1 MTSAA
6 ATRVVSPFE
15 GKLLR
20 VLHCFLGQVPI
31 EQALPVVAERAQ
43 RPAALSRACVELVQE
58 SLAKGCLLFL
68 ARSGGWRRDR
78 FLRDGQ
84 PRDGR
89 LWDRSQPEELALVFS
104 RHALEFLVWITA
116 QKPADTE
123 PHLRLAD
130 SELSPADRLL
140 LLLAYEALRDTEA
153 AAPLRAKPAFSSHG
167 LLRLAFPDDY
177 AGTSAEPDFGPW
189 VTGLGAAIMEAL
201 QPWLAAR
208 WVKLVRGQAHVGDWP
223 ALAAQGTEE
232 ERVLTGF
239 TSAAEKENRPDLTR
253 FILRVARTVLTPDLK
268 ANSFFA
274 GLQGTGPPKLADR
287 LEVHRRAL
295 ALPRHLERLQA
306 WERRARGVGFL
317 DEDYAVSQ
325 LWKGDWE
332 RLNGDELTDRAR
344 ALVKQ
349 VEPLK
354 VQ

>member
-6 ATRVVSPFE
+6 PPRVVSPFE

-31 EQALPVVAERAQ
+31 EQALPVVAERTS
-43 RPAALSRACVELVQE
+43 RPSALSRACVELVQE
-58 SLAKGCLLFL
+58 SLAKGCLLYL
-68 ARSGGWRRDR
+68 ARAGGWRRDR

-89 LWDRSQPEELALVFS
+89 FWDRSPAEELALVFS
-104 RHALEFLVWITA
+104 RHALEFLVWITV

-123 PHLRLAD
+123 PPLQLAD
-130 SELSPADRLL
+130 SELTPADRLL
-140 LLLAYEALRDTEA
+140 LFLAYEALRDTEA
-153 AAPLRAKPAFSSHG
+153 AAPLRAKPGFVNHG

-189 VTGLGAAIMEAL
+189 IAGLGAAIMEAL

-232 ERVLTGF
+232 ERVLTAF
-239 TSAAEKENRPDLTR
+239 SAGLEEANRPDLTR
-253 FILRVARTVLTPDLK
+253 FILRAAGTLLTPDQK
-268 ANSFFA
+268 ANAFFA

-287 LEVHRRAL
+287 LDVHRRAL

-317 DEDYAVSQ
+317 DDDYAVSQ
-325 LWKGDWE
+325 VWKGDWE
-332 RLNGDELTDRAR
+332 RLNGDELTDRSR
-344 ALVKQ
+344 ALMKQ

>member
-1 MTSAA
+1 MTAA
-6 ATRVVSPFE
+6 PPRVVSPFE

-20 VLHCFLGQVPI
+20 VLHCFLGQVPL
-31 EQALPVVAERAQ
+31 EQALPVVAEQAA
-43 RPAALSRACVELVQE
+43 RPPALSRACVELVQE

-68 ARSGGWRRDR
+68 ARAGGWRRDR

-84 PRDGR
+84 PRNGR
-89 LWDRSQPEELALVFS
+89 IWDRSPPEELALDFS
-104 RHALEFLVWITA
+104 RHALEFLIWITA

-123 PHLRLAD
+123 PPLRLSDA
-130 SELSPADRLL
+130 ELTPADRLL
-140 LLLAYEALRDTEA
+140 LFLAYEALRDTEA
-153 AAPLRAKPAFSSHG
+153 ATPLRAKPAFSTHG
-167 LLRLAFPDDY
+167 LLRLSFPDDY

-189 VTGLGAAIMEAL
+189 VVGLGAAILEAL

-208 WVKLVRGQAHVGDWP
+208 WVRLVRGQAHVGDWP

-232 ERVLTGF
+232 ERVLSALTA
-239 TSAAEKENRPDLTR
+239 AAEKANRPDLTR
-253 FILRVARTVLTPDLK
+253 FILHAAGTLLTPELP
-268 ANSFFA
+268 ANAFFA

-325 LWKGDWE
+325 LWKSDWE
-332 RLNGDELTDRAR
+332 RLNGDALTDRAR

>member
-6 ATRVVSPFE
+6 PPRVVSPFE

-20 VLHCFLGQVPI
+20 VLHCFLGQVPL
-31 EQALPVVAERAQ
+31 EHALPVVAERAS
-43 RPAALSRACVELVQE
+43 RPPALSRASVELVQE
-58 SLAKGCLLFL
+58 SLGKGCLLYL
-68 ARSGGWRRDR
+68 VRAGGWRRDR

-89 LWDRSQPEELALVFS
+89 LWDRSPPEEMALVFS
-104 RHALEFLVWITA
+104 RHALEFLIWITS
-116 QKPADTE
+116 QLPADAD
-123 PHLRLAD
+123 PPLRLAD
-130 SELSPADRLL
+130 ADLTPADRLL
-140 LLLAYEALRDTEA
+140 LFMAYEALRDTEA
-153 AAPLRAKPAFSSHG
+153 AAPLRAKPAFANHG

-177 AGTSAEPDFGPW
+177 AGTSAEPDFAPW
-189 VTGLGAAIMEAL
+189 VVGFGAAMMEAL
-201 QPWLAAR
+201 QPWLTAR

-232 ERVLTGF
+232 ERVLTAF
-239 TSAAEKENRPDLTR
+239 TAATEKANRPDLIR
-253 FILRVARTVLTPDLK
+253 FILHAAGTLLPPDVQ
-268 ANSFFA
+268 ASAFFA

-287 LEVHRRAL
+287 LDVHRRAL

-306 WERRARGVGFL
+306 WKHRARGVGFL
-317 DEDYAVSQ
+317 DEGYAVSQ

-344 ALVKQ
+344 SLVRQ

>member
-1 MTSAA
+1 MTAA
-6 ATRVVSPFE
+6 APPRVVSPFE

-20 VLHCFLGQVPI
+20 VLHCFLGQVPL
-31 EQALPVVAERAQ
+31 EQALPAVAERVP
-43 RPAALSRACVELVQE
+43 RPPALSRACVELVEE
-58 SLAKGCLLFL
+58 SLAKGCLLYL
-68 ARSGGWRRDR
+68 TRAGGWRRER

-89 LWDRSQPEELALVFS
+89 LWDRSPAEELALVFS
-104 RHALEFLVWITA
+104 RHALEFLIWLTA
-116 QKPADTE
+116 NKPADND
-123 PHLRLAD
+123 PPLRLSGA
-130 SELSPADRLL
+130 ELTPADRLL
-140 LLLAYEALRDTEA
+140 LFLAYEALRDTEA
-153 AAPLRAKPAFSSHG
+153 AAPLRAKPAFATHG
-167 LLRLAFPDDY
+167 VLRLAFPDDY

-189 VTGLGAAIMEAL
+189 VTRLGAAILESL

-232 ERVLTGF
+232 ERVLTAF
-239 TSAAEKENRPDLTR
+239 TAAAEKANRPDLTR
-253 FILRVARTVLTPDLK
+253 FILRAAGALLTSDVQ
-268 ANSFFA
+268 ANAFFA

-317 DEDYAVSQ
+317 DDDYAVSQ

-332 RLNGDELTDRAR
+332 RSNGDELTERAR
-344 ALVKQ
+344 VLVKQ

>member
-1 MTSAA
+1 MSSAA
-6 ATRVVSPFE
+6 PTRVVSPFE

-20 VLHCFLGQVPI
+20 VLHCFLGQVPL
-31 EQALPVVAERAQ
+31 EQALPVVAERTP
-43 RPAALSRACVELVQE
+43 RPPALSRASVALVQE
-58 SLAKGCLLFL
+58 SLARGCLLYL
-68 ARSGGWRRDR
+68 ARAGGWRRDR

-89 LWDRSQPEELALVFS
+89 LWDRSPPEDLSLAFS
-104 RHALEFLVWITA
+104 RHALEFLIWITT
-116 QKPADTE
+116 QKPADTD
-123 PHLRLAD
+123 PPLRLPDA
-130 SELSPADRLL
+130 ELTPADRLL
-140 LLLAYEALRDTEA
+140 LFLGYEALRDTEA
-153 AAPLRAKPAFSSHG
+153 AAPLRAKPGFANHG
-167 LLRLAFPDDY
+167 LLRLGFPDDY

-189 VTGLGAAIMEAL
+189 VTGLGAAIVEAL

-208 WVKLVRGQAHVGDWP
+208 WIKLVRGQAHIGDWP

-232 ERVLTGF
+232 ERVLSAF
-239 TSAAEKENRPDLTR
+239 TAAAEKLNRPDLTR
-253 FILRVARTVLTPDLK
+253 FVLRAAGTVLTPDVQ
-268 ANSFFA
+268 ANAFFA

-287 LEVHRRAL
+287 LDVHRRAL

-306 WERRARGVGFL
+306 WERRARSVGFL
-317 DEDYAVSQ
+317 DEDYAISQ